1 MSGWSNKPA
10 QVGRTVPVSRS
21 GFLPSSIGSAGTL
34 RPTSLHRALLP
45 LALTLFSFALSA
57 CGKRD
62 AAAAPDQVLRISQRN
77 EPADLDPQLATLPDE
92 FFVLRAL
99 SEGLVT
105 PAPDGGVRP
114 GVAAQWETSADGRTW
129 TFRLRAN
136 ALWSNGEPVV
146 ASEFVFSYRRA
157 LTPALAAPKA
167 RLFYAVKNAAAYHR
181 GDIIDFTQVGF
192 AAPDDRTLVIKLEHA
207 TPHLP
212 ALAASGPWLPVHPAT
227 VEKFHG
233 LAQRGT
239 AWTRPENFVGNGPF
253 LLSAWRPN
261 QQIAVTKSP
270 TYWDAA
276 QVRLAEIRFVAMDN
290 GDTEE
295 RAFRSGQLDVTLSVP
310 TTKLP
315 SYEAAR
321 PVVLHHVVL
330 AETRYLALNTQRP
343 PLNDVRVRRA
353 LSLALDRAA
362 LTGKVLKGGQIP
374 ATNFIPPGLGSYQ
387 PHETWGRGAPAPEK
401 PNDAAGA
408 PHPQKT
414 FPTESDSAA
423 LLAART
429 EARRLLAEAGFPGG
443 RGFPRL
449 ELSSWAITPTVLEAM
464 QQMWRQELGIEIGL
478 SQREGK
484 VHLAALAAGN
494 YDLGFMPA
502 IADYNDAASLFEDL
516 TAGAAGNYPHWA
528 SADYDALVLA
538 AGRESDTARRS
549 ALYREAEVLL
559 LRELP
564 VIPLYFNSQNFL
576 LSPRVRGWQAD
587 QLWNRFYNTIR
598 LE

>member
-1 MSGWSNKPA
+1 M
-10 QVGRTVPVSRS
+10 SRS
-21 GFLPSSIGSAGTL
+21 GFLPSRIGSAGTL
-34 RPTSLHRALLP
+34 RPTFLRRAFIP
-45 LALTLFSFALSA
+45 LAITLCLSLSA

-92 FFVLRAL
+92 FFILRAI
-99 SEGLVT
+99 SEGLVS

-114 GVAAQWETSADGRTW
+114 GVAESWKISADGLTW
-129 TFRLRAN
+129 TFFLRAD
-136 ALWSNGEPVV
+136 ARWSNGEPVV
-146 ASEFVFSYRRA
+146 ASDFVFSYRRA
-157 LTPALAAPKA
+157 LTAALAAPKA
-167 RLFYAVKNAAAYHR
+167 RLFYAVRNAAAYHR
-181 GDIIDFTQVGF
+181 GDISDFAQVGF
-192 AAPDDRTLVIKLEHA
+192 AAPDARTLVITLEHA
-207 TPHLP
+207 TPHLL
-212 ALAASGPWLPVHPAT
+212 ALAASGPWLPLHPAT
-227 VEKFHG
+227 IEKFHG
-233 LAQRGT
+233 IAQRGT

-253 LLSAWRPN
+253 LLRAWRPN
-261 QQIAVTKSP
+261 QQITVTKSP

-276 QVRLAEIRFVAMDN
+276 HVRLAEIRFVAMDN

-321 PVVLHHVVL
+321 PPGLAHPSPVVLHHVVL

-374 ATNFIPPGLGSYQ
+374 AATFIPPGLGGYQ
-387 PHETWGRGAPAPEK
+387 PAPALTSAES
-401 PNDAAGA
+401 DAAV
-408 PHPQKT
+408 
-414 FPTESDSAA
+414 

-429 EARRLLAEAGFPGG
+429 EARRLLADAGFPDG

-449 ELSSWAITPTVLEAM
+449 ELSSWAIAPTVLEAM
-464 QQMWRQELGIEIGL
+464 QQMWRQELGLEIGL
-478 SQREGK
+478 AQREGK
-484 VHLAALAAGN
+484 VHLAALTAGN

-516 TAGAAGNYPHWA
+516 TGGGNYPHWS
-528 SADYDALVLA
+528 SADYDALVLS

-549 ALYREAEVLL
+549 ALYREAEVIL